1 VAGLGLEIGIQFQ
14 EELVSDV
21 LAHLGALQETRQRVR
36 HAAIGLAVSRSLWR
50 RRVPEAPMDRL
61 WFLGPALS
69 RLVTD
74 AGTVAALATADDRTM
89 QRGTFSAA
97 ARRVLRPG
105 PARTT
110 VAGAAPAPAAVI
122 EAANRVAPHPPAT
135 LDGRPLDFVGLAQF
149 EVARKR
155 TIEAGR
161 IDPNRL
167 LVAAADLAGGTDV
180 RMKPI
185 GAKVVTAMKQAVQAG
200 HAVPWGPALAV
211 LAASDGPRVVPEPL
225 PAH

>member
-1 VAGLGLEIGIQFQ
+1 
-14 EELVSDV
+14 
-21 LAHLGALQETRQRVR
+21 
-36 HAAIGLAVSRSLWR
+36 
-50 RRVPEAPMDRL
+50 
-61 WFLGPALS
+61 
-69 RLVTD
+69 
-74 AGTVAALATADDRTM
+74 
-89 QRGTFSAA
+89 
-97 ARRVLRPG
+97 
-105 PARTT
+105 
-110 VAGAAPAPAAVI
+110 VI